1 MSAQTGTCR
10 FCGQSVMIDCEDKLT
25 GPQLEEEAT
34 MRCGCERALEYQES
48 IERRDMAKQRVI
60 ELFGDISEGYKQP
73 DAVQG
78 IMLDAVD
85 AICDKKIKA
94 VTVTVRTGLRCRIM
108 QMAKDKIKVVREVSD
123 NDEFIQ

>member
-1 MSAQTGTCR
+1 MSAQTGACR
-10 FCGQSVMIDCEDKLT
+10 FCGQSVMIECEDKLT

-73 DAVQG
+73 DTVQG

-85 AICDKKIKA
+85 AICDKKNESGYRNSQNRA
-94 VTVTVRTGLRCRIM
+94 PLSNYADGQR
-108 QMAKDKIKVVREVSD
+108 QDKSRA
-123 NDEFIQ
+123 